1 MSLLELIE
9 RADERALA
17 ASAVACLD
25 RCLPLLAGP
34 DGPEPLRPLWA
45 SCEDGREWAIRLAA
59 VRTAMDDEAV
69 SDGPAARVRA
79 MLGAAPSDFD
89 PAPLREW
96 ADACSLVALEIHGRF
111 DAPDG
116 EAPRG
121 RGRPAEGGARRRG
134 GRRGAAGGRGTGAA
148 GPDPG
153 DPRGDRRHGGQRG
166 RGAQGPGPVR
176 RGAPGAARGDVTPGP
191 HPGVTAEAAFS
202 AFRGGRAPERRR
214 REGRPGSADRGVPIV
229 GTASPLN
236 SSECCAWLFSQGRS
250 GARCPSGSPRIQ
262 GNSGGKSWG
271 VRFSSPGEIG
281 E

>member
-116 EAPRG
+116 EAPQD
-121 RGRPAEGGARRRG
+121 
-134 GRRGAAGGRGTGAA
+134 AAALLR
-148 GPDPG
+148 
-153 DPRGDRRHGGQRG
+153 
-166 RGAQGPGPVR
+166 
-176 RGAPGAARGDVTPGP
+176 AARGGEADGVGP
-191 HPGVTAEAAFS
+191 LVAGELERQVRILEILAETA
-202 AFRGGRAPERRR
+202 
-214 REGRPGSADRGVPIV
+214 
-229 GTASPLN
+229 GTA
-236 SSECCAWLFSQGRS
+236 GS
-250 GARCPSGSPRIQ
+250 GA
-262 GNSGGKSWG
+262 G
-271 VRFSSPGEIG
+271 VRKALDLSVDGRRVLRAVMSRRARIRG
-281 E
+281 

>member
-89 PAPLREW
+89 PVPLREW

-116 EAPRG
+116 EAPQD
-121 RGRPAEGGARRRG
+121 
-134 GRRGAAGGRGTGAA
+134 AAVLLR
-148 GPDPG
+148 
-153 DPRGDRRHGGQRG
+153 
-166 RGAQGPGPVR
+166 
-176 RGAPGAARGDVTPGP
+176 AARGGEADGVGP
-191 HPGVTAEAAFS
+191 LVAGELERQVRILEILAETAGTAGSGAGVRKALDLS
-202 AFRGGRAPERRR
+202 V
-214 REGRPGSADRGVPIV
+214 EGRRVLRAVMSRRARIRG
-229 GTASPLN
+229 
-236 SSECCAWLFSQGRS
+236 
-250 GARCPSGSPRIQ
+250 
-262 GNSGGKSWG
+262 
-271 VRFSSPGEIG
+271 
-281 E
+281 

>member
-116 EAPRG
+116 EP
-121 RGRPAEGGARRRG
+121 PQD
-134 GRRGAAGGRGTGAA
+134 AA
-148 GPDPG
+148 DLLK
-153 DPRGDRRHGGQRG
+153 
-166 RGAQGPGPVR
+166 
-176 RGAPGAARGDVTPGP
+176 AARGGEVDGVGP
-191 HPGVTAEAAFS
+191 LVAGELERQVRILEILAETAGTAGSGAGVLKALDLS
-202 AFRGGRAPERRR
+202 V
-214 REGRPGSADRGVPIV
+214 EGRRVLRAVMSRRARIRG
-229 GTASPLN
+229 
-236 SSECCAWLFSQGRS
+236 
-250 GARCPSGSPRIQ
+250 
-262 GNSGGKSWG
+262 
-271 VRFSSPGEIG
+271 
-281 E
+281 

>member
-1 MSLLELIE
+1 MSLLELIG

-89 PAPLREW
+89 PVPLREW

-116 EAPRG
+116 EAPQD
-121 RGRPAEGGARRRG
+121 
-134 GRRGAAGGRGTGAA
+134 AAALLR
-148 GPDPG
+148 
-153 DPRGDRRHGGQRG
+153 
-166 RGAQGPGPVR
+166 
-176 RGAPGAARGDVTPGP
+176 AARGGEADGVGP
-191 HPGVTAEAAFS
+191 LVAGELERQVRILEILAETAGTAGSGAGVRKALDLS
-202 AFRGGRAPERRR
+202 V
-214 REGRPGSADRGVPIV
+214 EGRRVLRAVMSRRARIRG
-229 GTASPLN
+229 
-236 SSECCAWLFSQGRS
+236 
-250 GARCPSGSPRIQ
+250 
-262 GNSGGKSWG
+262 
-271 VRFSSPGEIG
+271 
-281 E
+281 

>member
-45 SCEDGREWAIRLAA
+45 SCEDGREWAIRLAV

-116 EAPRG
+116 EVPQD
-121 RGRPAEGGARRRG
+121 
-134 GRRGAAGGRGTGAA
+134 AATLLK
-148 GPDPG
+148 
-153 DPRGDRRHGGQRG
+153 
-166 RGAQGPGPVR
+166 
-176 RGAPGAARGDVTPGP
+176 AARGGEADGVGP
-191 HPGVTAEAAFS
+191 LVAGELERQVRILEILAETAGTTGSGAGVRKALDLS
-202 AFRGGRAPERRR
+202 I
-214 REGRPGSADRGVPIV
+214 EGRRVLRAVMSRRARIRG
-229 GTASPLN
+229 
-236 SSECCAWLFSQGRS
+236 
-250 GARCPSGSPRIQ
+250 
-262 GNSGGKSWG
+262 
-271 VRFSSPGEIG
+271 
-281 E
+281 

>member
-116 EAPRG
+116 EVPQD
-121 RGRPAEGGARRRG
+121 
-134 GRRGAAGGRGTGAA
+134 AATLLK
-148 GPDPG
+148 
-153 DPRGDRRHGGQRG
+153 
-166 RGAQGPGPVR
+166 
-176 RGAPGAARGDVTPGP
+176 AARGGEADGVGP
-191 HPGVTAEAAFS
+191 LVAGELERQVRILEILAETAGTTGSGAGVRKALDLS
-202 AFRGGRAPERRR
+202 V
-214 REGRPGSADRGVPIV
+214 EGRRVLRAVMSRRARIRG
-229 GTASPLN
+229 
-236 SSECCAWLFSQGRS
+236 
-250 GARCPSGSPRIQ
+250 
-262 GNSGGKSWG
+262 
-271 VRFSSPGEIG
+271 
-281 E
+281 

>member
-116 EAPRG
+116 EVPQD
-121 RGRPAEGGARRRG
+121 
-134 GRRGAAGGRGTGAA
+134 AAALLK
-148 GPDPG
+148 
-153 DPRGDRRHGGQRG
+153 
-166 RGAQGPGPVR
+166 
-176 RGAPGAARGDVTPGP
+176 AARGGEADGVGP
-191 HPGVTAEAAFS
+191 LVAGELERQVRILEILAETAGTAGSGAGVRKALDLS
-202 AFRGGRAPERRR
+202 V
-214 REGRPGSADRGVPIV
+214 EGRRVLRAVMSRRARIRG
-229 GTASPLN
+229 
-236 SSECCAWLFSQGRS
+236 
-250 GARCPSGSPRIQ
+250 
-262 GNSGGKSWG
+262 
-271 VRFSSPGEIG
+271 
-281 E
+281 

>member
-79 MLGAAPSDFD
+79 MLGAAPSDFA

-116 EAPRG
+116 ETPVNGAGLLKAAREGQPTEAGPLVAGELERQV
-121 RGRPAEGGARRRG
+121 RILEILAETTGTTGSGAG
-134 GRRGAAGGRGTGAA
+134 VLKALDLSTEGRRVLRAVMSRRARIRG
-148 GPDPG
+148 
-153 DPRGDRRHGGQRG
+153 
-166 RGAQGPGPVR
+166 
-176 RGAPGAARGDVTPGP
+176 
-191 HPGVTAEAAFS
+191 
-202 AFRGGRAPERRR
+202 
-214 REGRPGSADRGVPIV
+214 
-229 GTASPLN
+229 
-236 SSECCAWLFSQGRS
+236 
-250 GARCPSGSPRIQ
+250 
-262 GNSGGKSWG
+262 
-271 VRFSSPGEIG
+271 
-281 E
+281 

>member
-1 MSLLELIE
+1 MSLLELIG

-89 PAPLREW
+89 AAPLREW
-96 ADACSLVALEIHGRF
+96 ADACSLVALEIYGRF

-116 EAPRG
+116 EVPQDV
-121 RGRPAEGGARRRG
+121 
-134 GRRGAAGGRGTGAA
+134 AALLK
-148 GPDPG
+148 
-153 DPRGDRRHGGQRG
+153 
-166 RGAQGPGPVR
+166 
-176 RGAPGAARGDVTPGP
+176 AARGGEADGVGP
-191 HPGVTAEAAFS
+191 LVAGELERQVRILEILAETAGTAGSGAGVRKALDLS
-202 AFRGGRAPERRR
+202 I
-214 REGRPGSADRGVPIV
+214 EGRRVLRAVMSRRARIRG
-229 GTASPLN
+229 
-236 SSECCAWLFSQGRS
+236 
-250 GARCPSGSPRIQ
+250 
-262 GNSGGKSWG
+262 
-271 VRFSSPGEIG
+271 
-281 E
+281 

>member
-34 DGPEPLRPLWA
+34 EGPEPLRPLWA

-116 EAPRG
+116 EVPQD
-121 RGRPAEGGARRRG
+121 
-134 GRRGAAGGRGTGAA
+134 AATLLK
-148 GPDPG
+148 
-153 DPRGDRRHGGQRG
+153 
-166 RGAQGPGPVR
+166 
-176 RGAPGAARGDVTPGP
+176 AARGGAADGVGP
-191 HPGVTAEAAFS
+191 LVAGELERQVRILEILAETSGTAGSGAGVRKALDLS
-202 AFRGGRAPERRR
+202 V
-214 REGRPGSADRGVPIV
+214 EGRRVLRAVMSRRARIRG
-229 GTASPLN
+229 
-236 SSECCAWLFSQGRS
+236 
-250 GARCPSGSPRIQ
+250 
-262 GNSGGKSWG
+262 
-271 VRFSSPGEIG
+271 
-281 E
+281 

>member
-116 EAPRG
+116 EAPQD
-121 RGRPAEGGARRRG
+121 
-134 GRRGAAGGRGTGAA
+134 AAALLR
-148 GPDPG
+148 
-153 DPRGDRRHGGQRG
+153 
-166 RGAQGPGPVR
+166 
-176 RGAPGAARGDVTPGP
+176 AARGGEADGVGP
-191 HPGVTAEAAFS
+191 LVAGELERQVRILEILAETAGTAGSGAGVRKALDLS
-202 AFRGGRAPERRR
+202 V
-214 REGRPGSADRGVPIV
+214 EGRRVLRAVMSRRARIRG
-229 GTASPLN
+229 
-236 SSECCAWLFSQGRS
+236 
-250 GARCPSGSPRIQ
+250 
-262 GNSGGKSWG
+262 
-271 VRFSSPGEIG
+271 
-281 E
+281 